1 VHGLIACRGR
11 AFCFSLRITTYVVK
25 LYVSC
30 FQRPVQMCNLRN
42 EPRSQE
48 VILAFPSSLL
58 ASSCRAT
65 WQKGEHEGKTRRRAD
80 EEKERDDETVCFT
93 CSFLSLSLS
102 FCVRFLPLSLFPSLS
117 FFRVC
122 FSCRPLQLAS

>member
-1 VHGLIACRGR
+1 
-11 AFCFSLRITTYVVK
+11 LRITTYVVK

-65 WQKGEHEGKTRRRAD
+65 WQKGEHEGREKQGEGQMKGRR
-80 EEKERDDETVCFT
+80 ETM
-93 CSFLSLSLS
+93 
-102 FCVRFLPLSLFPSLS
+102 
-117 FFRVC
+117 
-122 FSCRPLQLAS
+122 